1 MRGVIMKETD
11 CQMCIFNG
19 LCTPYERDIC
29 EETDDFSEGV
39 EDEDL
44 VTSNQWSEF
53 SYNKYCDNLWNYKIN
68 LKD

>member
-39 EDEDL
+39 EDSIIL
-44 VTSNQWSEF
+44 NYWSEF
-53 SYNKYCDNLWNYKIN
+53 SYHKYCDNLFNYKMDV
-68 LKD
+68 KD